1 MRIISNK
8 KLEEYKNQI
17 ANLTLQNMQK
27 EEEYRKNLNFYS
39 NLLNELYQDLNELNR
54 CLKQTIGKEKIKLR
68 VQDMIIKIGG
78 RQ

>member
-8 KLEEYKNQI
+8 KIEEYKNQI

-27 EEEYRKNLNFYS
+27 DSEYRKSLDFYS

-54 CLKQTIGKEKIKLR
+54 CLKQTIIKEKIKLK

-78 RQ
+78 R